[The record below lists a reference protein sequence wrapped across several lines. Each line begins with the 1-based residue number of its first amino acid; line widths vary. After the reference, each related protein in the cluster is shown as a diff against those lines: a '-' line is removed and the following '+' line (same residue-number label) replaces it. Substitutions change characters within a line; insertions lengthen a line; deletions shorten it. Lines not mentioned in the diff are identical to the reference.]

1 MKAIYEIC
9 TLWDKEICNR
19 EELVELHQQREK
31 SKNLRGNGQH
41 DIRQFNEICC
51 LCKFPLQIEA
61 RECPSCGNAELQ
73 RGITRG
79 QLGAKLVY
87 NYNCEECGRIL
98 YSHLNL
104 D

>member
-19 EELVELHQQREK
+19 EELVELRRQRENRK
-31 SKNLRGNGQH
+31 HFPGNGQV
-41 DIRQFNEICC
+41 DIQQINQICC
-51 LCKFPLQIEA
+51 LCKFPLLIEA
-61 RECPSCGNAELQ
+61 RECPSCGNVELQ

-79 QLGAKLVY
+79 QMGVKLVY

-98 YSHLNL
+98 YSYQNL